1 MKKTILFI
9 VAIVLSINTFA
20 QSFTENFEK
29 QLTHKEDFTVVNIS
43 AKMFELMAMIAD
55 EDLQQIVSDL
65 KSMKILTTGKDASK
79 YYNEAIKL
87 LTTHKMYEENNE
99 TIRMFTQEEKGNIS
113 ELVVAILEPEEFVL
127 IGFNGKI
134 NLREIARIAK
144 MIDIKGVEQ
153 LEKITPQNKKQ

>member
-65 KSMKILTTGKDASK
+65 K
-79 YYNEAIKL
+79 
-87 LTTHKMYEENNE
+87 
-99 TIRMFTQEEKGNIS
+99 
-113 ELVVAILEPEEFVL
+113 V
-127 IGFNGKI
+127 
-134 NLREIARIAK
+134 
-144 MIDIKGVEQ
+144 
-153 LEKITPQNKKQ
+153 

>member
-87 LTTHKMYEENNE
+87 LTTHKMYEELMSVQENNE
-99 TIRMFTQEEKGNIS
+99 TIRMFTQ
-113 ELVVAILEPEEFVL
+113 EFVL